1 MAARQVLITGG
12 SGYLGLSL
20 ARKYLEST
28 EDSVLLWLHASD
40 KIEMLAKC
48 RLICESINAFRDRVS
63 CCGGDLTAERPFESI
78 DPKEIRC
85 IIHSAAVTRFNVD
98 LETSQKVNIEGAE
111 KLFRFAARCPSLEAL
126 GLLSTVYA
134 SGLRAGAIEEEPLDE
149 SKGFANHYERSKW
162 EAETLL
168 LRKFND
174 VPWRIFRV
182 ATVIADDDR
191 GCVQQQN
198 AFHNT
203 LRLLYYGL
211 LSFIPGNPSTPLYF
225 VTGRFVTAAYSDA
238 ESFNL
243 LAEGIGAFGSSIVH
257 QAISSVAPF
266 ARQLFIDKEIRNER
280 LLSAWSGYHGLDPRH
295 LARLSCQ
302 HLVKTKWG
310 KRSAYEHQ

>member
-40 KIEMLAKC
+40 KIGMLAKC

-162 EAETLL
+162 E
-168 LRKFND
+168 
-174 VPWRIFRV
+174 
-182 ATVIADDDR
+182 
-191 GCVQQQN
+191 
-198 AFHNT
+198 
-203 LRLLYYGL
+203 
-211 LSFIPGNPSTPLYF
+211 
-225 VTGRFVTAAYSDA
+225 
-238 ESFNL
+238 
-243 LAEGIGAFGSSIVH
+243 
-257 QAISSVAPF
+257 
-266 ARQLFIDKEIRNER
+266 
-280 LLSAWSGYHGLDPRH
+280 
-295 LARLSCQ
+295 
-302 HLVKTKWG
+302 
-310 KRSAYEHQ
+310 